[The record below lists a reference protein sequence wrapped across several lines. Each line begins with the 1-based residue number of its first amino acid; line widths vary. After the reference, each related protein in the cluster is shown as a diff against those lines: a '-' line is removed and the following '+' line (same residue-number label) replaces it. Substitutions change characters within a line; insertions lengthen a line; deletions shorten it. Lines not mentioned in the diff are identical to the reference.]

1 MKVLVFD
8 LFGDLGHFRK
18 FYTTSSPLTFPFPPP
33 PTIRGIIGAIMGFGK
48 EEYLDKTKDIYVGVK
63 IVNPIKK
70 LRTGL
75 NLIFTKGSSG
85 EFDPTLDPSRKGDA
99 NKTLRT
105 QVIVE
110 FVKDPRYRIY
120 ISANDEF
127 LEELTNMVRN
137 HKTHFTVSLGLS
149 ELLADFDFV
158 GIFNGA
164 PSHSSDKADSV
175 IPTKIITELNIERVQ
190 RIGKERIPAVM
201 DSDRTVKSYE
211 DVIFSMEGGSIYG
224 KFNNLIKLDNGEDI
238 YLWQQNQD
246 FTHIP
251 EYS

>member
-18 FYTTSSPLTFPFPPP
+18 FYTTSSPLTFPFPPQ

-105 QVIVE
+105 QVKFE

-120 ISANDEF
+120 ISASEEF
-127 LEELTNMVRN
+127 LKKLTDMVKN
-137 HKTHFTVSLGLS
+137 HKTYYTVSLGLS
-149 ELLADFDFV
+149 ELLADFSFV
-158 GIFNGA
+158 GVFD
-164 PSHSSDKADSV
+164 SHPIDVSDRADSV
-175 IPTKIITELNIERVQ
+175 IPSRIIREIDIGKVQ
-190 RIGKERIPAVM
+190 KIGKERIPVVM
-201 DSDRTVKSYE
+201 DSNRMVKMYE
-211 DVIFSMEGGSIYG
+211 DVVFSVEGGAIYG
-224 KFNNLIKLDNGEDI
+224 KFTDLIKLGNGEVI
-238 YLWQQNQD
+238 YLWKQSQESTPIQ
-246 FTHIP
+246 
-251 EYS
+251 ESL